1 MTAQRESAVR
11 TGEINTTPYKIIR
24 IVPHHAHKRKSRTHR
39 IVVKSITFAAA
50 LMAVYGLMYMENR
63 MISTSTKEKR
73 KSSPSA
79 ASPRAIPPPS
89 GSSSKKRRD

>member
-39 IVVKSITFAAA
+39 IVVKSIKFAAA
-50 LMAVYGLMYMENR
+50 LMALYGLMYMEIR
-63 MISTSTKEKR
+63 MVPGLIIFAISFSYLLIFAYANGGFR
-73 KSSPSA
+73 
-79 ASPRAIPPPS
+79 
-89 GSSSKKRRD
+89 

>member
-63 MISTSTKEKR
+63 MVPGLIIFAISFSYLLIFAYANGGFR
-73 KSSPSA
+73 
-79 ASPRAIPPPS
+79 
-89 GSSSKKRRD
+89 

>member
-63 MISTSTKEKR
+63 MI
-73 KSSPSA
+73 PGLIIF
-79 ASPRAIPPPS
+79 AIS
-89 GSSSKKRRD
+89 FSYLLIFAYANGGFR

>member
-50 LMAVYGLMYMENR
+50 LMALYGLMYMENR
-63 MISTSTKEKR
+63 MIPGLIIFTVCFSYLLIFAYANGGFR
-73 KSSPSA
+73 
-79 ASPRAIPPPS
+79 
-89 GSSSKKRRD
+89 

>member
-50 LMAVYGLMYMENR
+50 LMALYGLMYMENR
-63 MISTSTKEKR
+63 MI
-73 KSSPSA
+73 PGLIIF
-79 ASPRAIPPPS
+79 AIS
-89 GSSSKKRRD
+89 FSYLLIFAYANGGFR

>member
-1 MTAQRESAVR
+1 MTATKEAAAR
-11 TGEINTTPYKIIR
+11 TGENMAPAQNIIH

-63 MISTSTKEKR
+63 MVPGLIIFAISFSYLLIFAYANGGFR
-73 KSSPSA
+73 
-79 ASPRAIPPPS
+79 
-89 GSSSKKRRD
+89 

>member
-50 LMAVYGLMYMENR
+50 LMALYGLMYMENR
-63 MISTSTKEKR
+63 MVPGLIIFAISFSYLLIFAYANGGFR
-73 KSSPSA
+73 
-79 ASPRAIPPPS
+79 
-89 GSSSKKRRD
+89 

>member
-24 IVPHHAHKRKSRTHR
+24 IVPHHARKRKSRTHR

-50 LMAVYGLMYMENR
+50 LMALYGLMYMENR
-63 MISTSTKEKR
+63 MVPGLIIFAISFSYLLIFAYANGGFR
-73 KSSPSA
+73 
-79 ASPRAIPPPS
+79 
-89 GSSSKKRRD
+89 

>member
-1 MTAQRESAVR
+1 MTAQRESSVR

-50 LMAVYGLMYMENR
+50 LMALYGLMYMENR
-63 MISTSTKEKR
+63 MI
-73 KSSPSA
+73 PGLIIF
-79 ASPRAIPPPS
+79 AIS
-89 GSSSKKRRD
+89 FSYLLIFAYANGGFR